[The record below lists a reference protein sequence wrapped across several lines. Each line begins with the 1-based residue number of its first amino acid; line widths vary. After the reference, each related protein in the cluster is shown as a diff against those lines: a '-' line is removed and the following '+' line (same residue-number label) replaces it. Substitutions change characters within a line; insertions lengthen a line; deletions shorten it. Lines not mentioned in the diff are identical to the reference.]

1 VDLVDRVAL
10 VTGASRGIGRDIA
23 LLLARNGADV
33 ALNYRAND
41 QAAAEI
47 ESEIV
52 KLGRKAMRIKCS
64 VADYQAAQEMA
75 TAVKDQLGPVDIL
88 VNNAGILRDKFFIN
102 MEPDDWADVIQTDLV
117 GIFNVTK
124 MIAFSMVRRG
134 RGRIVNVSSL
144 SAMVGA
150 PGQTNYT
157 AAKAGVIGFTKS
169 LSRELAPFGVN
180 VNAVAPGYI
189 DTDMLRAMPEEVL
202 SRYRELIPL
211 GRLGTAEEVAQLV
224 VFLVSDKS
232 SYITGQVIRVDGG
245 LY

>member
-1 VDLVDRVAL
+1 MDLAGKVAL
-10 VTGASRGIGRDIA
+10 VTGASRGIGREVA

-33 ALNYRAND
+33 AVNYHTSD
-41 QAAAEI
+41 DAAAEI
-47 ESEIV
+47 EGEIV
-52 KLGRKAMRIKCS
+52 KLGRKAMRVKCS
-64 VADYQAAQEMA
+64 VGDYEDAQTMA
-75 TAVKDQLGPVDIL
+75 TTVRDELGPIDIL

-102 MEPDDWADVIQTDLV
+102 MEPEDWTDVIETDLI

-124 MIAFSMVRRG
+124 LIAFSMVRRG
-134 RGRIVNVSSL
+134 RGRIINISSL

-157 AAKAGVIGFTKS
+157 AAKGGVIGFTKS
-169 LSRELAPFGVN
+169 LSRELAPFGIT

-189 DTDMLRAMPEEVL
+189 ETDMLKGMPEEVL
-202 SRYRELIPL
+202 TRYSDLIPL

-224 VFLVSDKS
+224 LFLASDKS